1 MSSQTHATKQLI
13 LASKPSGLPT
23 LKDGQVLCKVE
34 YFSNDTGLR
43 NFIQSN
49 VAPARLYVPTVPLGS
64 AMRSGLI
71 ATVLESLSLRRAFGA
86 SGLAVYTGL
95 YYAGEAKAQDT
106 IVISAAAGATGSMVG
121 AVQIAVK
128 LLGARRVGLAH
139 ACVNYTSPTFETDLI
154 AATPE
159 EVDVYFDNV
168 GGHVLD
174 VMLTRVKRHGKI
186 AVCGAVSEYNAD
198 KPMALKNWF
207 ELVSGRFTIR
217 GIIMLDYMEKV
228 PEILGELITAVADG
242 RIVLD
247 DGETVVEAKIEQ
259 QPEVWMQLFSGGN
272 TGKLITKL
280 IR

>member
-1 MSSQTHATKQLI
+1 YRSSPGPDATFVLQNTQ
-13 LASKPSGLPT
+13 LPT

-71 ATVLESLSLRRAFGA
+71 ATVLESLSLRRTESVMWFSELVILDAATCQPLPALPHGVSVTHYLGAFGA

-106 IVISAAAGATGSMVG
+106 IVISAAAGATGSM

-128 LLGARRVGLAH
+128 LLGARRVVGIAGSDKKCQWGLAH

-207 ELVSGRFTIR
+207 ELVS
-217 GIIMLDYMEKV
+217 
-228 PEILGELITAVADG
+228 
-242 RIVLD
+242 
-247 DGETVVEAKIEQ
+247 
-259 QPEVWMQLFSGGN
+259 
-272 TGKLITKL
+272 
-280 IR
+280 

>member
-1 MSSQTHATKQLI
+1 MSSQSHTTKQWI
-13 LASKPSGLPT
+13 LASKPSGIPILSGPGATFVLQKTELPT

-49 VAPARLYVPTVPLGS
+49 VAPARLYVPAVALGS
-64 AMRSGLI
+64 PMRSGLI
-71 ATVLESLSLRRAFGA
+71 ATVLESLSPTYKVGDVVCDFHLGTWSELVILDAATCQPLPPLPHGLSVTHYLGAFGA
-86 SGLAVYTGL
+86 SGLAAYTGL

-106 IVISAAAGATGSMVG
+106 IVISAAAGATGSM

-128 LLGARRVGLAH
+128 LLGARRVVGIAGSDKKCQWVRELGAH
-139 ACVNYTSPTFETDLI
+139 ACVNYNSPTFEADLI

-186 AVCGAVSEYNAD
+186 AVCGAVSEYNTD
-198 KPMALKNWF
+198 KPMALKN
-207 ELVSGRFTIR
+207 
-217 GIIMLDYMEKV
+217 
-228 PEILGELITAVADG
+228 
-242 RIVLD
+242 
-247 DGETVVEAKIEQ
+247 
-259 QPEVWMQLFSGGN
+259 
-272 TGKLITKL
+272 
-280 IR
+280 